1 MIVAGARGAKKTSS
15 PGSMR
20 ERERRGKKSLCEQ
33 YVNRSY
39 VREAGASESST
50 IGSLVYGE

>member
-1 MIVAGARGAKKTSS
+1 
-15 PGSMR
+15 MR
-20 ERERRGKKSLCEQ
+20 ERERREKKSLCEQ

-39 VREAGASESST
+39 VREAGAGESST